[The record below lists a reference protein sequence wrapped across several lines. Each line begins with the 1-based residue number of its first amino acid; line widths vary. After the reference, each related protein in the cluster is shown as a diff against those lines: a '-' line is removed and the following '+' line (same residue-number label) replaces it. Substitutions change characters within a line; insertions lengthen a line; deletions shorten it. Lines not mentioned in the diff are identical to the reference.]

1 MAVAEEGGVVE
12 VDVVVVVPLEAV
24 EVVPPEGEV
33 GVDDDE
39 LSPDNIMCITRTL
52 HLFFHSVLLSVK
64 YNQFI

>member
-39 LSPDNIMCITRTL
+39 LSPDNIIAYTHTRTL
-52 HLFFHSVLLSVK
+52 HLFFQCSV
-64 YNQFI
+64 IC